1 MAEIKW
7 IKLSV
12 NMFDDEKIKLIR
24 TMPEGDSIIIIWV
37 QILCLAGKINDSGL
51 VYMGQNLA
59 YTDEMLATILGHPL
73 NVMRIALQTL
83 EQFGMVEVNED
94 GTIDVLNWEKHQS
107 TDKMARIREQNRNR
121 KRKYDLR
128 EKLRKIGHDPDSE
141 QVPNDLEELEKY
153 VETIKKS
160 NDTVTL
166 PNVTEENKNVTNN
179 QESLNDNVNDSN
191 VTVTSGNA
199 TEVRS
204 KKKEVNTTTEKKE
217 KSDGSGGKLPSKNV
231 FGTWEELWMFPNLVQ
246 KEILVE
252 LSEKYSDELVVAAIK
267 VAGANDVIKGR
278 AINFIEAV
286 LKEWEDN
293 NVETIDQA
301 REYTKNR
308 NKGKSNRNY
317 NKQSRKRETLPD
329 WAKEEQASSQD
340 DEVVEDES
348 IEDRLARIREMRE
361 VEQ

>member
-1 MAEIKW
+1 MTDIKW

-24 TMPEGDSIIIIWV
+24 TMPEGDSIVIIWV
-37 QILCLAGKINDSGL
+37 QILCLAGKINDNGM

-59 YTDEMLATILGHPL
+59 YSDEMLATILDHPV
-73 NVMRIALQTL
+73 NTMRIALQTL
-83 EQFGMVEVNED
+83 EQFGMVEVNKD

-107 TDKMARIREQNRNR
+107 TDKMAMIKHDNQIRQQRYYYRN
-121 KRKYDLR
+121 
-128 EKLRKIGHDPDSE
+128 KLRKLGVNTEVEGFPADIDGLKE
-141 QVPNDLEELEKY
+141 LAKKAEKPNVRL
-153 VETIKKS
+153 
-160 NDTVTL
+160 TL
-166 PNVTEENKNVTNN
+166 PNG
-179 QESLNDNVNDSN
+179 Q
-191 VTVTSGNA
+191 
-199 TEVRS
+199 EVRS
-204 KKKEVNTTTEKKE
+204 KKKEVRGKKKEVNTTTTEKKE

-293 NVETIDQA
+293 NVETIKQA

-308 NKGKSNRNY
+308 NKGKGSRNY
-317 NKQSRKRETLPD
+317 NKQRRKQESLPD
-329 WAKEEQASSQD
+329 WESSTQD
-340 DEVVEDES
+340 DEIIEDES
-348 IEDRLARIREMRE
+348 MSERLTRIREMRGSNE
-361 VEQ
+361 R